1 MRHPWPDSPLAA
13 ARKSNS
19 SHNQLVTVTLQAAG
33 TRIAQFQA
41 ETGVTSSR
49 SPGQPYRNLKIQ
61 GADMNTF
68 IRYAAILG
76 FTLASAQAQA
86 VEFSFTS
93 AGTITDP
100 LTDLTITSS
109 AWSKTAAG
117 SQFEAAK
124 LSFDTDGMGV
134 YNPTENDKSKGQGNT
149 TDALGN
155 NKGVDL
161 VLFSFSSAVS
171 LQSLTMYQVGR
182 DSDLS
187 LWAGTGTFSP
197 SGLQASSS
205 LLGAERQFGNTNSTE
220 GIRTVDLSAII
231 GTYDWL
237 AVAARIDH
245 TDDLVKLKSLTVT
258 PVAQSVPEVE
268 TWVMLLAGLGLVG
281 FAVRRRA

>member
-1 MRHPWPDSPLAA
+1 
-13 ARKSNS
+13 
-19 SHNQLVTVTLQAAG
+19 
-33 TRIAQFQA
+33 
-41 ETGVTSSR
+41 
-49 SPGQPYRNLKIQ
+49 
-61 GADMNTF
+61 MNAF
-68 IRYAAILG
+68 NRYAAILSLA
-76 FTLASAQAQA
+76 LASAQAQA

-109 AWSKTAAG
+109 AWSNTAAG

-124 LSFDTDGMGV
+124 LSFDTTNGMGV

-171 LQSLTMYQVGR
+171 LQSLTIYQVGR

-205 LLGAERQFGNTNSTE
+205 LLGTERLFSNTNSTE

-245 TDDLVKLKSLTVT
+245 TDDVAKLKSLTVT

>member
-1 MRHPWPDSPLAA
+1 
-13 ARKSNS
+13 
-19 SHNQLVTVTLQAAG
+19 
-33 TRIAQFQA
+33 
-41 ETGVTSSR
+41 
-49 SPGQPYRNLKIQ
+49 
-61 GADMNTF
+61 MNAF

-86 VEFSFTS
+86 VVFSFTGGV
-93 AGTITDP
+93 GTIIDP
-100 LTDLTITSS
+100 STELTITSS
-109 AWSKTAAG
+109 AWSNTAAG
-117 SQFEAAK
+117 SQFEAAT
-124 LSFDTDGMGV
+124 LSFATDGMGV

-149 TDALGN
+149 ADALGN

-187 LWAGTGTFSP
+187 LWAGTGTFRP

-205 LLGAERQFGNTNSTE
+205 LLGTERQFSNTNSTE

-245 TDDLVKLKSLTVT
+245 TDDVAKLKSLTVT

-281 FAVRRRA
+281 FAVRRRT